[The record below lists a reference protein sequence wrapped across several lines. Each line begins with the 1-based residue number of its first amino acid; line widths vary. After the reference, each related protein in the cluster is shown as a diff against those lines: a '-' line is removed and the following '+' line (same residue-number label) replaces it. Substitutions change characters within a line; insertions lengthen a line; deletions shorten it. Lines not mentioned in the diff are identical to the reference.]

1 MPVQTLVS
9 VDEYL
14 HSSYEYDKEYVE
26 GELIERKM
34 PTYKHG
40 RLQALLCIFFGTKDQ
55 EWGVEVVS
63 DTRVRV
69 RPKAYR
75 VPDVCIVSVDAPEE
89 DVIQTPPLCIV
100 EILSPDDTV
109 AELREKAREYLQ
121 MGVTHV
127 WSVDPVSCE
136 CYRHQKDG
144 METVRDGVFRVAGTP
159 IEIPI
164 REILDSMQRR

>member
-1 MPVQTLVS
+1 MPVQTLLS
-9 VDEYL
+9 VEDYL
-14 HSSYEYDKEYVE
+14 HSSYEFDKEYVD

-34 PTYKHG
+34 PSSEHAE
-40 RLQALLCIFFGTKDQ
+40 LQAVLAGFVVARRR
-55 EWGVEVVS
+55 EWQVKVLTGPRMQVRDGVF
-63 DTRVRV
+63 RL
-69 RPKAYR
+69 
-75 VPDVCIVSVDAPEE
+75 PDVCIIRE
-89 DVIQTPPLCIV
+89 DQPSKGFIRVPPICVI
-100 EILSPDDTV
+100 EILSPADSM

-127 WSVDPVSCE
+127 WSMDPVSRE

-164 REILDSMQRR
+164 REILDSM

>member
-14 HSSYEYDKEYVE
+14 HSSYEYDNEYVE

-40 RLQALLCIFFGTKDQ
+40 HLQMLLGAC
-55 EWGVEVVS
+55 VVS
-63 DTRVRV
+63 KRTEWRVEIVGDTRVRV

-75 VPDVCIVSVDAPEE
+75 VPDVCVVSADAPEE
-89 DVIQTPPLCIV
+89 DVIHTPPLCII
-100 EILSPDDTV
+100 EILSPDDSM

-127 WSVDPVSCE
+127 WSVDPVSHE
-136 CYRHQKDG
+136 CYRHREDG